1 MVGAQVESP
10 GAKRTQLTALPRA
23 GHSWLMTLNLKA
35 FFLGGAGGAQRG
47 SSKMI

>member
-35 FFLGGAGGAQRG
+35 FFWGGGRG
-47 SSKMI
+47 ERREAPPR